1 MGLSNA
7 KIGLV
12 AGGFA
17 AGMLTLAFAAEPLY
31 SAFCE
36 VTGFGGTTRVATE
49 GPKEML
55 DQTVDVRFDAN
66 VADTPLQFRPLQGPQ
81 TVQIGQHG
89 LAFYEVTNPTDKEIR
104 VIASYNVTPHLAGP
118 YFNKLECF
126 CFSERVIAAG
136 ETRKLPVVYFISP
149 NMVEDRV
156 AKNLETI
163 TLSYTFFD
171 SGTYNGPRTEVSGPV
186 PSAVPAGGS
195 GGGAANPATPG

>member
-7 KIGLV
+7 KIGLI

-55 DQTVDVRFDAN
+55 EQTVEVRFDAN
-66 VADTPLQFRPLQGPQ
+66 VADSPLEFRPLQVSQ

-89 LAFYEVTNPTDKEIR
+89 LAFYEVTNPTQQEVR
-104 VIASYNVTPHLAGP
+104 VIASYNVTPHNAGA

-126 CFSERVIAAG
+126 CFSERVVAPG
-136 ETRKLPVVYFISP
+136 ESKKLPIVYFISP
-149 NMVEDRV
+149 DMIEDHV
-156 AKNLETI
+156 ASQLETI

-171 SGTYNGPRTEVSGPV
+171 STAYKGPLKQEAR
-186 PSAVPAGGS
+186 
-195 GGGAANPATPG
+195 GAANSASPG

>member
-1 MGLSNA
+1 MALSNA
-7 KIGLV
+7 KIGLI

-55 DQTVDVRFDAN
+55 EQTLEIRFDAN
-66 VADTPLQFRPLQGPQ
+66 VSDAPLEFRPLQVSQ

-89 LAFYEVTNPTDKEIR
+89 LAFYEVSNPTDEEVR
-104 VIASYNVTPHLAGP
+104 VIASYNVTPHMAGP

-126 CFSERVIAAG
+126 CFSERVIGPG

-149 NMVEDRV
+149 NVIEDRV

-171 SGTYNGPRTEVSGPV
+171 SATYNGPRTEVSGPV
-186 PSAVPAGGS
+186 SAPVGR
-195 GGGAANPATPG
+195 GAANPATPG